1 MGCGCVVT
9 GFRTSTVLGCSA
21 FRVCSKDFA
30 SKPLQMF
37 FIEQE
42 RGGKVNTRG

>member
-9 GFRTSTVLGCSA
+9 GFRTSTVLGCLA

-30 SKPLQMF
+30 SKPFANVLHRTG
-37 FIEQE
+37 EG
-42 RGGKVNTRG
+42 RKG